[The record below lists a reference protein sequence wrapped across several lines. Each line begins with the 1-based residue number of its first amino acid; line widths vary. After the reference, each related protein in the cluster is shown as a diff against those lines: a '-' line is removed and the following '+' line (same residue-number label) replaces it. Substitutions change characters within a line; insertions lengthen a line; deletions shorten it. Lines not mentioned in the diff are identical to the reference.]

1 MSLKSLPGWP
11 GRNGEPGSAESCR
24 TNTTGRD
31 CARHSAYWGPRA
43 KVAVFVDGCF
53 WHGCPDHY
61 RPVQKNAEFWA
72 AKLSENQARDRA
84 SDAALMDNGWH
95 VLRVWEHEDL
105 TTAASRIADQVR
117 ARALAR

>member
-1 MSLKSLPGWP
+1 MRIVPIGAGTAGTASIALRMP
-11 GRNGEPGSAESCR
+11 
-24 TNTTGRD
+24 
-31 CARHSAYWGPRA
+31 
-43 KVAVFVDGCF
+43 
-53 WHGCPDHY
+53 
-61 RPVQKNAEFWA
+61 Q
-72 AKLSENQARDRA
+72 SENQARDRA